1 MINRARQNREDRI
14 AAGQAARLTISQQG
28 DVATR
33 ATAISSVHA
42 DTHSA
47 PAPAHNKV

>member
-1 MINRARQNREDRI
+1 MINRARQDREDRI
-14 AAGQAARLTISQQG
+14 AAGAARLTISQQG
-28 DVATR
+28 DVAAR